1 MLMKA
6 NQIGLIIAVQYRQ
19 QEVDTSVPNLVVD
32 IAAAMHSEDNGFGL
46 GVYTRQ

>member
-1 MLMKA
+1 MLIKE
-6 NQIGLIIAVQYRQ
+6 NQTELIIAVQYRQ
-19 QEVDTSVPNLVVD
+19 QKVDTAVSNLVVD